1 MNNPIKTTF
10 CSNTL
15 CMAVTYKDTLFLAS
29 ETLNFIL
36 LKNKPIFYKSEDK
49 IPENIFVIPV
59 ETRNIFVTAIGLD
72 DINGI
77 SIKIFLSEIKITQD
91 MSLSEIS
98 LKMQE
103 KINDM
108 AENIDSLSS
117 IEIKLYEFVD
127 KDTSPALIS
136 ENFTY
141 DFGNRN
147 VVTTGKEQSM
157 KHTEISSVD
166 IFIEEEYSLDEIIDY
181 INNAFKENELKSGYN
196 ETEDIKNRVKI
207 LKITPQNYKWI
218 Q

>member
-98 LKMQE
+98 LK
-103 KINDM
+103 
-108 AENIDSLSS
+108 
-117 IEIKLYEFVD
+117 
-127 KDTSPALIS
+127 
-136 ENFTY
+136 
-141 DFGNRN
+141 
-147 VVTTGKEQSM
+147 
-157 KHTEISSVD
+157 
-166 IFIEEEYSLDEIIDY
+166 
-181 INNAFKENELKSGYN
+181 
-196 ETEDIKNRVKI
+196 
-207 LKITPQNYKWI
+207 
-218 Q
+218 